1 MHLVGKL
8 LFPLCLFLLVA
19 LPINRLCSSTHTRQ
33 TIYNQAYGYQTFK
46 QNLQAHTNTQINQAS
61 IVPTESYT
69 LIRKFKFNE
78 GTPRGVPG
86 PVFKKTPEMPRFTK
100 MTPLRLHA
108 GMRSLCT
115 HKEEEEDDTVDFDI
129 KIDPSGRL
137 TKRILPFCCY
147 GDYTDI
153 IWDLFWIKHVT
164 LGFSLHQ
171 VILNYATTCMNYYHL
186 FHFCDW

>member
-8 LFPLCLFLLVA
+8 LFLLCLFLLVA

-46 QNLQAHTNTQINQAS
+46 QNLQAHTNTHSNQAS

-69 LIRKFKFNE
+69 LIRK
-78 GTPRGVPG
+78 
-86 PVFKKTPEMPRFTK
+86 
-100 MTPLRLHA
+100 
-108 GMRSLCT
+108 
-115 HKEEEEDDTVDFDI
+115 EEEEEYTVDFDI

-171 VILNYATTCMNYYHL
+171 VILNYARLPPVWTIIIYFTFVTDDWTLERFTL
-186 FHFCDW
+186 FFL